1 MSCGSLACPPAPA
14 TLRMKSDKSGR
25 RTIFHSF
32 RDAFRG
38 VWACIKSE
46 RNMRVHLSVC
56 CYVVFFGFRMGLS
69 RGELCCLFL
78 TIGLVT
84 AMETMNTAVER
95 LCDFTENRLNPHIRA
110 VKDLAAGGVVLAAI
124 AAVAVGAAL
133 FLRPAMWEAITS
145 LCAQPLSVALL
156 LLSVILAL
164 VFIFYGPEKLAALFK
179 KTR

>member
-1 MSCGSLACPPAPA
+1 
-14 TLRMKSDKSGR
+14 MKSEKSSR

-38 VWACIKSE
+38 VWACVKSE
-46 RNMRVHLSVC
+46 RNMRVHVSAS
-56 CYVVFFGFRMGLS
+56 CYVVFFAFRMGLS

-84 AMETMNTAVER
+84 AMETMNTALEKF
-95 LCDFTENRLNPHIRA
+95 CDFAENRLNPHIRA

-133 FLRPAMWEAITS
+133 FLRPAFLEALLL
-145 LCAQPLSVALL
+145 LCAQPLALFLLFLSAVA
-156 LLSVILAL
+156 AL
-164 VFIFYGPEKLAALFK
+164 VFIFAGPVKIAEFFRKSK
-179 KTR
+179 